1 MNIPQAEAECTVIDE
16 DSAYD
21 DLRNKDCSSMA
32 INGTLAGDTG
42 VYPQIDVQY
51 KWKMCNFN
59 ENSSTKLLSAK
70 NKASYFKLWNAQN
83 NFLKILSSDITLA
96 PYEVSGSGPGSGP
109 ESESE
114 FESDGNCVSLTR
126 NETIDTEIAN
136 WYISTK
142 FEGHPSVDENRVEG
156 NPYCYAYAFNPIRVS
171 YGPCTM
177 SVSTE

>member
-83 NFLKILSSDITLA
+83 NFLKTLSSDITLE
-96 PYEVSGSGPGSGP
+96 PYDSGPG
-109 ESESE
+109 
-114 FESDGNCVSLTR
+114 SDGNCVSLTR
-126 NETIDTEIAN
+126 NDTIDTEIGN
-136 WYISTK
+136 WYTSTK
-142 FEGHPSVDENRVEG
+142 FEGHPYNGEERVEG
-156 NPYCYAYAFNPIRVS
+156 DPYCYAYAFNPIKLS

-177 SVSTE
+177 SVSTK